1 MPPGPPTLPIL
12 GNLHQIPVTGLYK
25 QIREWGNQYGGV
37 FSLKFGSNNV
47 IVLCDRR
54 AVHELVDKKGLLYA
68 DRPHSYIGELLTLGD
83 HMVVSSGDPLTRLK
97 RKVATHNLSPRVIDV
112 KLAPIQESEITQLV
126 YDIMNTPDDFYRHL
140 RRVTASI
147 ACTFIYGQRGATYE
161 SFWGHF
167 GEALEPGANPPVDE
181 FPFLKYWPTRF
192 SYWKKRVLASREA
205 MDAIW
210 GEARAF
216 VEDRRKRGIK
226 RDCIADKLLDE
237 YEAKGSPFTQH
248 AFDMLLGEL
257 VEGGAETT
265 SSSLL
270 TVVLALARNP
280 AIQERARKEI
290 DPICGTHRSPTWTDF
305 DTMPFVNCIVKEGMR
320 FRPVISTGL
329 PHRNAEEDEYEGMLI
344 PKGSTILIPLWAIH
358 HSERLGYTDPETF
371 IPDRFLK
378 HPKLANDYAGTER
391 NQWRMVAKLLWAFD
405 ISEPIDPQT
414 GKKIPLDPDAY
425 ETGLLHA
432 PLPFKASIKVRSK
445 AHADTIRRE
454 MDEAKKAFA
463 QWE

>member
-25 QIREWGNQYGGV
+25 QIRDWGNQYGGV
-37 FSLKFGSNNV
+37 FSLKFGPNNV

-97 RKVATHNLSPRVIDV
+97 RKVATHNLSPRVIDE

-126 YDIMNTPDDFYRHL
+126 YDIVNTPDDFYRHL

-161 SFWGHF
+161 SFWGHCVYTALAKF

-192 SYWKKRVLASREA
+192 SYWKKRALASREA

-280 AIQERARKEI
+280 TIQERARQEI
-290 DPICGTHRSPTWTDF
+290 DPICGTDRSPTWTDF
-305 DTMPFVNCIVKEGMR
+305 DTMPYVNCIVKEGMR

-344 PKGSTILIPLWAIH
+344 PKGSMILIPLWAIH

-371 IPDRFLK
+371 NPDRFLK
-378 HPKLANDYAGTER
+378 HPRLANDYAGRE
-391 NQWRMVAKLLWAFD
+391 
-405 ISEPIDPQT
+405 
-414 GKKIPLDPDAY
+414 KIPLDPDAY
-425 ETGLLHA
+425 EMGLLHA
-432 PLPFKASIKVRSK
+432 PLPFKASIRVRSK
-445 AHADTIRRE
+445 AHAATIQRE
-454 MDEAKKAFA
+454 MEEAKRSFA
-463 QWE
+463 RWE